1 MQRHSSVP
9 FVPGSSR
16 PSGDSP
22 LTSRSSFS
30 IRSLSSWSSGEL
42 PVPNRSRTCAACGEE
57 FTGGGPLGHRD
68 EDPVCDLCL
77 FDGSPELGMVTALI
91 SVTRAFAA
99 IHARAAGAGLEA
111 LEQLAFFAR
120 VYELVAAKSGPRRIL
135 PLLDLGSEDDEPS
148 DE

>member
-1 MQRHSSVP
+1 MVTAMTKQHVDPSNT
-9 FVPGSSR
+9 GAR
-16 PSGDSP
+16 PSY
-22 LTSRSSFS
+22 S
-30 IRSLSSWSSGEL
+30 IRMAA
-42 PVPNRSRTCAACGEE
+42 NRSRACAACGEE

-77 FDGSPELGMVTALI
+77 FDGSPELGMVAALI
-91 SVTRAFAA
+91 SVTRALAA
-99 IHARAAGAGLEA
+99 IHARAGDAGLEA
-111 LEQLAFFAR
+111 LEQLGFFAR